1 MRVCKLPRS
10 SILPSCLAG
19 CLVVVCCLAHGETP
33 LVDEANPITQ
43 LFKGERLDLWSLRP
57 VVRPDVPST
66 ESELHSI
73 DAFVRARLAQ
83 EGLAPSPEADARQL
97 ARRVWL
103 DLTGLPPTPE
113 EMSAYL
119 ADTSPDR
126 YERLVDRLLASRAF
140 AEHWARMW
148 LDVVRYADSAGYDW
162 DEYRPEAYRYRDY
175 VIDSLHNDKPFDRFV
190 REQLAGDELAGEIE
204 DEEDQEQLVATGFLR
219 IGPYDY
225 SSKLFKEEG
234 QNRANVLADMTET
247 TAAAFLGLTMGCC
260 RCHDHKTEPLSHED
274 HYRLRAF
281 FAGVGIDNDVELDPP
296 GLVAEVQA
304 HNKRIDGQ
312 MRRRREKL
320 KKIESDSPEHAELTR
335 EIEELA
341 GQKRDWQGALAVREM
356 SLEPPETFVLEL
368 GLDASP
374 VGEAIAPGIPS
385 LFDPTPAMVTSTEH
399 SSGRRMV
406 LADWIISPDNPLTSR
421 VIVNRLWQG
430 MFGTGIVATP
440 NDFGYSGTRPV
451 NQPLLDWLAAD
462 LVDHGWSL
470 KHTIRQI
477 ALSHTYRQTAYPA
490 EEQLLAGNAR
500 DSLNTLLWRANPRRL
515 RGEVIRDSM
524 LQVAGLLNSREGG
537 PAIWPELSAEAMA
550 ANPTL
555 LDKGEFDKGKGWYT
569 SPPGSDHVRSIY
581 LVQKRSVRLP
591 LLEAFDPPDTY
602 VTCGRRESSI
612 TAPQALTLLNSTVTD
627 EIVAA
632 FSNRVEKQSQET
644 ESDPL
649 QVAVGLALQREPSDE
664 ELSILRSLHDEAGLA
679 AVCRVLLNTSEFLT
693 TD

>member
-1 MRVCKLPRS
+1 MIAILPRF
-10 SILPSCLAG
+10 IAACL
-19 CLVVVCCLAHGETP
+19 LVNCCHAYGDAPIVAPT
-33 LVDEANPITQ
+33 NPIAQ

-57 VVRPDVPST
+57 VERPEVPDVEEDVYP
-66 ESELHSI
+66 I
-73 DAFVRARLAQ
+73 DAFVRARLAE
-83 EGLAPSPEADARQL
+83 EGLSPSPAADDRQL
-97 ARRVWL
+97 ARRLWL

-113 EMSAYL
+113 EMEAYL

-126 YERLVDRLLASRAF
+126 YERLVDRLLESREF

-175 VIDSLHNDKPFDRFV
+175 VIDSFCKDKPYDQFV

-204 DEEDQEQLVATGFLR
+204 IEQDQEQLVATGFLR

-225 SSKLFKEEG
+225 SARLFMEEG

-247 TAAAFLGLTMGCC
+247 TGAAFLGLTMGCC
-260 RCHDHKTEPLSHED
+260 RCHDHKTEPFSHED

-281 FAGVGIDNDVELDPP
+281 FAGVGIDKDVELDAP
-296 GLVAEVQA
+296 GLVAEVRA
-304 HNKRIDGQ
+304 HNKKIDASIK
-312 MRRRREKL
+312 RRRARLEKV
-320 KKIESDSPEHAELTR
+320 KGGTPEHAELTR
-335 EIEELA
+335 EIEELTK
-341 GQKRDWQGALAVREM
+341 QKRDWQGALAAREK
-356 SLEPPETFVLEL
+356 SPEPPETFVLEL

-374 VGEAIAPGIPS
+374 VGEPIAPGIPT
-385 LFDPTPAMVTSTEH
+385 LFDPEPAKVTPTEN
-399 SSGRRMV
+399 SSGRRTV
-406 LADWIISPDNPLTSR
+406 LADWITSPDNPLTSR

-430 MFGTGIVATP
+430 MFGVGIVATP
-440 NDFGYSGTRPV
+440 NDFGYSGARPG
-451 NQPLLDWLAAD
+451 NQPLLDWLACD

-477 ALSHTYRQTAYPA
+477 ALSQTYRQTAYPPA
-490 EEQLLAGNAR
+490 EQMEQGNAR
-500 DSLNTLLWRANPRRL
+500 DSLNTLLWRANGRRL

-524 LQVAGLLNSREGG
+524 LQVAGLLNPRDGG
-537 PAIWPELSAEAMA
+537 PAIWPELTPEAMA

-569 SPPGSDHVRSIY
+569 SPPGADLVRSIY

-602 VTCGRRESSI
+602 VTCGRRESSV
-612 TAPQALTLLNSTVTD
+612 TAPQALTLLNSGVTE
-627 EIVAA
+627 EIVTA
-632 FSNRVEKQSQET
+632 FAQRVEK
-644 ESDPL
+644 ESADTPDDQIKL
-649 QVAVGLALQREPSDE
+649 AVAHALQRAPNDE
-664 ELSILRSLHDEAGLA
+664 EMSILRSLYDEAGLA